1 MNNFVNLHL
10 NTEFSFLNSKITI
23 KDLIEFA
30 SENQMQYLAITDQ
43 NNMYAHAEFYFACLE
58 NNIKPIFGLE
68 LFLENHKRI
77 ILIAKSNN
85 GLINLRRLS
94 FKALTTGHATLL
106 DLSKVQD
113 DLIIINHPRE
123 KFRVTKNEFLENQIN
138 DFYNSEN
145 NLDDPKSLFIQENK
159 IMNFEDNEA
168 IKIMN
173 FINSDESNKEMVFNV
188 LEDGKN
194 VNQIMI
200 NRIHDL
206 VKDINIT
213 FEKPT
218 SFIPKF
224 SKENTDSKEILKAQ
238 LIEAFNQKNDEFK
251 SNLDEAKNRLKNELR
266 VITKLGF
273 EDYFLI
279 ISKIIKYAKN
289 TGVLVGPGRGSAAG
303 SLVAYLL
310 KITDVNPL
318 KYNLLF
324 ERFLNEERVTLP
336 DIDIDIEASERDH
349 LINAYIAPNYGKS
362 KVASITTYS
371 YLAAKSALKDINRY
385 YQTNEPENSLSVT
398 AINELSKYLKDK
410 KTIAENLE
418 TNKELQRFMNKGS
431 SGTLKLKEIYLNLF
445 EKAKLIEGAPRQSG
459 THAAGLI
466 ISDEDLINYLPV
478 TQDLDKGFFK
488 IQYDKEYLEKLGFLK
503 IDFLSLQALTVVK
516 SIIKFIK
523 THSQNANAEVVS
535 NNLDLAHLDPN
546 NIQYQEDIKDLISSG
561 KTIGLFQIESNN
573 MTNVFKRAKVN
584 SFKDIYDIIAL
595 YRPGPMEYINTY
607 IENKH
612 NPNKIEKIHPVY
624 DEILKQTNGV
634 LIYQEQV
641 MEIAQKIAG
650 LSFAKADLFRRAIG
664 KKDQAMLDSMK
675 GEFLLGAKNN
685 GFPTNL
691 AENIFE
697 KIQSFAEYGFNK
709 SHAVAYAYLTYYT
722 AYLKAKFP
730 LYFYAA
736 QIEKVKG
743 DQDKL
748 KLILD
753 EIKDTQNIKVASP
766 TINRLTL
773 ADTIDLKT
781 RTIYLPLDMIKSFG
795 ESTLNKLLVEFK
807 TRNKFTNF
815 YNFAIR
821 AKMAGLTQKNIEL
834 LIEASVLREF
844 GTQNQ
849 LKEKLTDANLLYKE
863 LEAFAKLNKQDTIDI
878 DNLETESDF
887 INENERDVEQEKINE
902 QKYLGR
908 VFNFAE
914 SVNLGNMQEEQIAEL
929 EIMITRIGQKDTD
942 RGGNLIY
949 MNFTDAYQ
957 NSGVMFFKKNNQDIL
972 DQVKKDQKYLV
983 RIQKNKAKNSN
994 NVFSVL
1000 EVLATKE
1007 NDE

>member
-23 KDLIEFA
+23 KDLIKFA

-68 LFLENHKRI
+68 LFLENNKRI
-77 ILIAKSNN
+77 ILIAKNN
-85 GLINLRRLS
+85 SGLINLRRLS

-173 FINSDESNKEMVFNV
+173 FINSDESNKNMVFSV

-213 FEKPT
+213 FKKPT

-251 SNLDEAKNRLKNELR
+251 NNLDEAKNRLKNELR

-561 KTIGLFQIESNN
+561 KTIGLFQIESSN

-584 SFKDIYDIIAL
+584 VFKDIYDIIAL

-664 KKDQAMLDSMK
+664 KKDQVMLDSMK

-902 QKYLGR
+902 QKHLGR

-929 EIMITRIGQKDTD
+929 EITITRIGQKDTD

-983 RIQKNKAKNSN
+983 RIQKNKAKSSN

-1007 NDE
+1007 TDE